1 MFGLWTFL
9 LCCTGI
15 AGIVLSAAEKRYR
28 YGLISLGFFAP
39 SYFLWQVAFNLYCF
53 GAEQAAPI
61 SIRLGGIPWLF
72 WFFAL
77 TLLTLIAALSLYLI
91 IRRSKTYITPLAIKL
106 CADRMTCGICCWR
119 DNGHIIFSNDC
130 MNNLCTALTGAPLMN
145 GNHFRDAVSE
155 GILSVADSVW
165 SFTCRDLEFDG
176 GPLHEMVASDVT
188 EILAKADALRGDNE
202 VLSRLN
208 EELKAYSFKTDEAVR
223 RQEIL
228 QAKVNIHDEMNR
240 LMLSTVATD
249 IENEEELNRI
259 FALWERNALLL
270 CFEADEKKD
279 ENAAVQIEN
288 LARALGVQ
296 LVWTTGLPENLTPKQ
311 RELFFTAAQEAIAN
325 AVKHGEAKNMKIS
338 FAQTESEL
346 CCCFENDGNIPKDDI
361 HFTGGLSNLSI
372 LAGEQNASVAANT
385 GETFRLYL
393 AFSKNR

>member
-1 MFGLWTFL
+1 MFGLWTLL

-15 AGIVLSAAEKRYR
+15 VSLVLSAAIKQYR
-28 YGLISLGFFAP
+28 YGLLSLVPFAP
-39 SYFLWQVAFNLYCF
+39 SYLLWQVAFNLYRF

-61 SIRLGGIPWLF
+61 SIRLGGMPWLF
-72 WFFAL
+72 WFLAL
-77 TLLTLIAALSLYLI
+77 MMLTIFAALPLYLI
-91 IRRSKTYITPLAIKL
+91 IRRSKTYITPLAIKR
-106 CADRMTCGICCWR
+106 CADSMTCGICCWR

-130 MNNLCTALTGAPLMN
+130 MNNLCTTLTGAPLMN
-145 GNHFRDAVSE
+145 GNHFRDAVSD

-188 EILAKADALRGDNE
+188 EIFAKADALREDNE
-202 VLSRLN
+202 VLSQLN
-208 EELKAYSFKTDEAVR
+208 EELKAHSLKIDEAVR

-249 IENEEELNRI
+249 IENEEELNSI

-270 CFEADEKKD
+270 CFEADEKKG
-279 ENAAVQIEN
+279 ENATLQIDK
-288 LARALGVQ
+288 LARALGVH
-296 LVWTTGLPENLTPKQ
+296 LAWTTGLPEALTPKQ
-311 RELFFTAAQEAIAN
+311 RELFFAAAQEAIAN
-325 AVKHGEAKNMKIS
+325 AVKHGEAKNMKIF

-346 CCCFENDGNIPKDDI
+346 CCCFENDGNIPKGDI

-385 GETFRLYL
+385 GETFRLSL
-393 AFSKNR
+393 IFSKSR

>member
-1 MFGLWTFL
+1 
-9 LCCTGI
+9 
-15 AGIVLSAAEKRYR
+15 
-28 YGLISLGFFAP
+28 
-39 SYFLWQVAFNLYCF
+39 
-53 GAEQAAPI
+53 
-61 SIRLGGIPWLF
+61 
-72 WFFAL
+72 
-77 TLLTLIAALSLYLI
+77 
-91 IRRSKTYITPLAIKL
+91 
-106 CADRMTCGICCWR
+106 
-119 DNGHIIFSNDC
+119 
-130 MNNLCTALTGAPLMN
+130 MN

-188 EILAKADALRGDNE
+188 EIHAKADALRRDNE

-259 FALWERNALLL
+259 FSLWERNALLL

-311 RELFFTAAQEAIAN
+311 RELFFAAAQEAIAN

-346 CCCFENDGNIPKDDI
+346 CCCFENDGNIPKGDI

-385 GETFRLYL
+385 GETFRLSL
-393 AFSKNR
+393 VFSKNR